1 MKKDGIAAFRE
12 VCEQAGLPVTHQ
24 RQVIYE
30 ALASAA
36 GHPSPEEVH
45 AIVRERVP
53 SMSLATVYRNLHLF
67 MAAGIL
73 RQVSLHHG
81 SMRVE
86 TNHTS
91 HRHAVCTRCKSIT
104 DVDASLLA
112 PDAGHGRLPSNFL
125 VQRIAIDILGLCSA
139 CQAEKTDQPCL
150 ATEPV

>member
-1 MKKDGIAAFRE
+1 M
-12 VCEQAGLPVTHQ
+12 CEQAGLPVTHQ

-30 ALASAA
+30 VLASAV

-67 MAAGIL
+67 IAAGIV

-86 TNHTS
+86 TNQMS
-91 HRHAVCTRCKSIT
+91 HHHAVCTRCKSIT
-104 DVDASLLA
+104 DVDATLLVPA
-112 PDAGHGRLPSNFL
+112 AEHGRLPGNFL
-125 VQRIAIDILGLCSA
+125 VQRISIDILGVCSA
-139 CQAEKTDQPCL
+139 CQAEQPDQHAL
-150 ATEPV
+150 AAEPV

>member
-1 MKKDGIAAFRE
+1 MDGNFAFRR

-30 ALASAA
+30 ALATAA

-91 HRHAVCTRCKSIT
+91 HHHAVCTQCKSIT

-112 PDAGHGRLPSNFL
+112 PLEGHGCLPGNFL
-125 VQRIAIDILGLCSA
+125 VQRISVDILGLCSA
-139 CQAEKTDQPCL
+139 CQAQQTGQHPQDTGP
-150 ATEPV
+150 A